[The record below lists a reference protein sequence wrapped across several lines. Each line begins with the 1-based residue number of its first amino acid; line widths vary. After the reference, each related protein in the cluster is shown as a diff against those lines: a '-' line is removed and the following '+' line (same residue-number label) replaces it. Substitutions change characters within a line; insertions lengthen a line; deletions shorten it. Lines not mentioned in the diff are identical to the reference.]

1 MYKYDKDGGLRYC
14 VISSHN
20 FIEKSDNI
28 IYLEIR
34 NNSIPTLRKLLDS
47 IRNDSDWKRNN
58 YSLPGHNCQDFVC
71 KVIEKLNC
79 VRPKN
84 AFGRGFHN
92 FSVSEYPYCIVKQM
106 EKNED
111 DTSLIFDKIPLIG
124 PLEESFRTIG
134 FNINLN
140 FKLLYFKNAIFSK
153 KMLSL

>member
-79 VRPKN
+79 VKF
-84 AFGRGFHN
+84 FGN
-92 FSVSEYPYCIVKQM
+92 Y
-106 EKNED
+106 
-111 DTSLIFDKIPLIG
+111 
-124 PLEESFRTIG
+124 
-134 FNINLN
+134 
-140 FKLLYFKNAIFSK
+140 
-153 KMLSL
+153 